1 MGQLTES
8 IQFLLSF
15 HSLSPSVFCQPFPP
29 FLMSSST
36 WLNHH
41 VLDYSMGLLPLRY
54 NYNNLSISLFY
65 PLFLRC
71 KTTVD
76 VSLLILSTNFGYKLL
91 LDRFNLYLSLFFLCT
106 FQLFYIYCSE
116 TAFISLCKDPYLRP
130 SHGPG
135 S

>member
-1 MGQLTES
+1 
-8 IQFLLSF
+8 
-15 HSLSPSVFCQPFPP
+15 
-29 FLMSSST
+29 
-36 WLNHH
+36 
-41 VLDYSMGLLPLRY
+41 
-54 NYNNLSISLFY
+54 LFY